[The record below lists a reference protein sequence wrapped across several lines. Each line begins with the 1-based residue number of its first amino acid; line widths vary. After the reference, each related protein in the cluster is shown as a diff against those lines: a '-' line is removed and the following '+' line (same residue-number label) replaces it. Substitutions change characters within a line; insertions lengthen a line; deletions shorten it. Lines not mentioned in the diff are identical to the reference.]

1 MEDLSVIEE
10 AISYRFQQ
18 EALLLEAVTHRSYV
32 NENRESAIR
41 DNETLEFLGD
51 AALGLAVS
59 EILLERFPGKKE
71 GDLSKLRASLI
82 NEAGCAAVARS
93 VGLGDFLRLGKG
105 EQRTGGREK
114 PSLIANAWEAVVGA
128 VFLDG
133 GYSAARDVVRKFFVP
148 LVEDDIVFGTDWKT
162 ALQEVLQKKTGDL
175 PVYRITETI
184 GPLHDQLFVVSVFAG
199 DEFLGEGEGKSKKDA
214 EQKAAR
220 AALTALR
227 PGAGV
232 TAADEGPCRS

>member
-10 AISYRFQQ
+10 AISYRFRQ
-18 EALLLEAVTHRSYV
+18 EALLLEAITHRSYV

-41 DNETLEFLGD
+41 DNENLEFLGD
-51 AALGLAVS
+51 AALGLVVS

-93 VGLGDFLRLGKG
+93 VGLGEFLRLGKG

-175 PVYRITETI
+175 PVYRITETT

-199 DEFLGEGEGKSKKDA
+199 DEFLGEGEGKSKKEA

-220 AALTALR
+220 AALTSLR
-227 PGAGV
+227 SGAGV
-232 TAADEGPCRS
+232 AAADEGTCRS